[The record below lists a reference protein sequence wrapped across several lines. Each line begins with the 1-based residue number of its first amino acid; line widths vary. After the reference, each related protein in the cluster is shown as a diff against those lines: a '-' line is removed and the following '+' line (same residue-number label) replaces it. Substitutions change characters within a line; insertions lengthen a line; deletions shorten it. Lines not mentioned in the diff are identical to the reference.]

1 MRTKHFFLLGAAFV
15 AVIALSNCAR
25 KPKKETSRIALNAT
39 DERTGKQ
46 ASKMLQLTKE
56 MFDIRFA
63 NADGMDG
70 KWKPTG
76 SKPAIVEFCATWCG
90 PCKQLAPVMEALARQ
105 YDGQIVFY
113 KVDIDQEKELANM
126 FGVQAIPSLVFF
138 PLDGTQQSTVGAMSK
153 TEIEKKIRT
162 LLLK

>member
-1 MRTKHFFLLGAAFV
+1 M
-15 AVIALSNCAR
+15 
-25 KPKKETSRIALNAT
+25 
-39 DERTGKQ
+39 
-46 ASKMLQLTKE
+46 
-56 MFDIRFA
+56 RFA
-63 NADGMDG
+63 NADGMDD

-138 PLDGTQQSTVGAMSK
+138 PLDGTQQSTLGAMSK